1 MTVVKI
7 ETRNINAY
15 REFIKA
21 MQKNGFEVKADPHSI
36 TDKLFKATF
45 VKIN

>member
-1 MTVVKI
+1 MTVVNI
-7 ETRNINAY
+7 ETRDINVY
-15 REFIKA
+15 REFIKN
-21 MQKNGFEVKADPHSI
+21 MQENGFEVKADPHSI